1 MELGKIIIKN
11 KKIDGNIKLNNLI
24 KFYLEKYNR
33 KYKCKSVPITNIK
46 FDNCEIE
53 GTHINIHIYD
63 GSLSNI
69 TSIYFLNCK
78 ISHAG
83 IETEMNYDLS
93 LNFNNSYI
101 DYFKFY
107 SRCCGSE
114 PKLESL
120 TFNNCFINNLNMEGV
135 TVLRHTRFDT
145 CHFIKKP
152 DNTENNVIKDNSFGY
167 NTVFNNCNIK
177 SLIYT
182 GNSYRSNPNSGSPRY
197 TLFSN
202 TIIDNKTYK
211 EKSNNIISINVPWE
225 NIRFCNSIIKSANAI
240 NYYTCFQIMLP
251 FNHRND
257 DNENLYGLN
266 YYYFPLEDKL
276 YEDFDISTNKY
287 SFINSHSSEN
297 DKGYVKLEE
306 LKEMVK
312 ADNSNVNVETYN
324 RYTLIRKYFEELK
337 SSEADE

>member
-11 KKIDGNIKLNNLI
+11 KTIQGNIKLNNLI

-46 FDNCEIE
+46 FDNCKIE
-53 GTHINIHIYD
+53 GARINTYMSD
-63 GSLSNI
+63 KSLSNI
-69 TSIYFLNCK
+69 TSIHFLNCK

-83 IETEMNYDLS
+83 IETETNYDLC

-107 SRCCGSE
+107 SRCCTSG
-114 PKLESL
+114 PKLDSL

-135 TVLRHTRFDT
+135 TVLSYTRFDT

-152 DNTENNVIKDNSFGY
+152 DNTENNVIKDNTFEY

-182 GNSYRSNPNSGSPRY
+182 GNSYVRNPNSGSLRY
-197 TLFSN
+197 TMFSN
-202 TIIDNKTYK
+202 TIIDNEAYK
-211 EKSNNIISINVPWE
+211 EKSNNIISINIPWE
-225 NIRFCNSIIKSANAI
+225 NIRFRNTIIKSANVI
-240 NYYTCFQIMLP
+240 NNQTCFQVMLP
-251 FNHRND
+251 FNYRHD
-257 DNENLYGLN
+257 DTENLYGLN

-276 YEDFDISTNKY
+276 YEDFDIRTNKY

-312 ADNSNVNVETYN
+312 TDNSNVNVETYN

-337 SSEADE
+337 NLEADE